1 MGRQVVIPQR
11 SAHSGAE
18 GGAAAD
24 ADKKEGA
31 YWSRELVVPSR
42 SRQVSRFWL
51 EKALVLTDGVQLF
64 ALMWQLSQPWP
75 WPARWLEATRWV
87 NAFTLDVFSFRATG
101 AAMGSTSQPFSLW
114 GDAQLLA
121 LRARVGAGAVERR
134 AGAANGQTLV
144 GQAGQERLFAAQCDV
159 GERSA
164 ADNAVPIRARG
175 VGGATASEL

>member
-114 GDAQLLA
+114 GRCPTTGSTRSCGRWCRGAA
-121 LRARVGAGAVERR
+121 CWRCKWPNARGPGR
-134 AGAANGQTLV
+134 AGATV
-144 GQAGQERLFAAQCDV
+144 CCSV
-159 GERSA
+159 
-164 ADNAVPIRARG
+164 
-175 VGGATASEL
+175 